1 MFFALFLLL
10 LCGPVSRAAGQV
22 DVHVANLTVMATGW
36 PQTTAGLSPFTAAVT
51 SVVCGPL
58 DSTASTGTAI
68 PCGGFLAPVSEGHLS
83 VQMYAETVSLGDALR
98 VRRAFGGWVEH
109 DASAMLE
116 ALTVAASAVAL
127 KPLSSLLKVTG
138 VYTVPCRSNDI
149 SEVLPVCASTR
160 NCLTSIIV
168 DDFGGSV
175 SNFFCSYVPTP
186 CEFYIAAETISSNQV
201 MVNISSL
208 PNTLEL
214 ALFFTDQVRRS
225 ALHASRIQLYS
236 DGQFV
241 QLYASNEKMAYEKD
255 IKAVPVCAVET
266 ALWMLSFIAIIPILF
281 LLFSYLWCMGR
292 HHAKKVERR
301 AIVEDELRAQEMA
314 ESRGATA
321 GQLRA
326 QQVMAHNSGYPQDN
340 ATSQTPPHE
349 QQEGMQ
355 GEYGQFSA
363 AENFEYPQ
371 EYAAVQRQEG
381 EGLYDGY
388 YQQVYNGEDDA
399 AVVDEYVEPS
409 LVGAEND
416 EGMQA
421 DENPSLGGH
430 AAHS

>member
-1 MFFALFLLL
+1 MLFALFLLL
-10 LCGPVSRAAGQV
+10 LCGSVSRAAGQV
-22 DVHVANLTVMATGW
+22 DVHVANLTVVATGW
-36 PQTTAGLSPFTAAVT
+36 PQTTAELSSFTAAVT

-58 DSTASTGTAI
+58 ETTTTTGTAI
-68 PCGGFLAPVSEGHLS
+68 PCGGFLAPVTQGHLS

-98 VRRAFGGWVEH
+98 VRRAFEDWVET

-116 ALTVAASAVAL
+116 ALTMAVSEVAL
-127 KPLSSLLKVTG
+127 KSLSLLLKITG
-138 VYTVPCRSNDI
+138 VYTVPCRSSDI

-168 DDFGGSV
+168 DDLGGSV
-175 SNFFCSYVPTP
+175 SNVFCSYVPTP
-186 CEFYIAAETISSNQV
+186 CEFYIAAEEISSNQV

-214 ALFFTDQVRRS
+214 ALSFTDQVRRS

-236 DGQFV
+236 DGQLL
-241 QLYASNEKMAYEKD
+241 QLYASNEKVAYEKA
-255 IKAVPVCAVET
+255 IKAIPVCGAET

-314 ESRGATA
+314 ESHGAMA
-321 GQLRA
+321 GQLGA
-326 QQVMAHNSGYPQDN
+326 QQLMAQNTAYPQDN
-340 ATSQTPPHE
+340 VTSQTRPHE

-355 GEYGQFSA
+355 GEYGQFPA
-363 AENFEYPQ
+363 TENFEYPQ
-371 EYAAVQRQEG
+371 EYAAYQRQEG

-388 YQQVYNGEDDA
+388 NQQAYNEEDDA

-416 EGMQA
+416 EGIQA
-421 DENPSLGGH
+421 DENLSHGGH
-430 AAHS
+430 AAHP